1 MPSTV
6 EQINPTRAKIT
17 IELPFAELEP
27 ALQEA
32 YQQIAGQVNLPGF
45 RKGKVPP
52 KLIDQR
58 FGRGLV
64 LQEAINSVIPEAYAK
79 AIEEQKI
86 APLGQPEIDIQEL
99 ADGEKVV
106 FTAEVDVRPDFKI
119 ADPSKIKVQV
129 ANARAID
136 EAMDEQT
143 LRLRESFATFNPL
156 ERAAKEGDVAEF
168 DLSATKDGKPLEDAD
183 AKGMRYK
190 LGTGGMLDG
199 LDEALTGMQVGDSKT
214 FSSTLIGGRQKG
226 VEADVEVTLTSL
238 SEEQLPELDDDFAQM
253 ISRFDTLNELLD
265 DLREA
270 MGRAAQFEQFDDA
283 REKVLAELI
292 EKTEFELP
300 EKLIETQIEG
310 ARDSVNQQLAQRG
323 LTLDDYL
330 ADSDEEAETAE
341 EFWELLEKNTV
352 EGLRARIL
360 LEKFADDEEIGIEQ
374 DDFFNL
380 LSQKAQQA
388 GTSPEQEM
396 QHMLEH
402 GHQAEWFGEIRRG
415 KALEQL
421 VLAATVTDE
430 DGQVIDFPQ
439 LRGADD
445 ETAAEAVESSN
456 AEPKDAE
463 AKPAGAAKK
472 PAKKATKADDDQAA
486 AEDAKQPAKDK
497 SSKAKAAEADEA

>member
-1 MPSTV
+1 VPSTV

-17 IELPFAELEP
+17 IEMPFAELEP
-27 ALQEA
+27 ALQDA

-58 FGRGLV
+58 FGRGVV
-64 LQEAINSVIPEAYAK
+64 LQEAINAVIPDAYAK
-79 AIEEQKI
+79 AIEEHKL

-106 FTAEVDVRPDFKI
+106 FTAELDVRPDFKI
-119 ADPSKIKVQV
+119 ADPAKVKVQV
-129 ANARAID
+129 PNARAID
-136 EAMDEQT
+136 EAMDDQT

-156 ERAAKEGDVAEF
+156 ERGAQDGDVAEF
-168 DLSATKDGKPLEDAD
+168 DIVATKDGKSLDDAD

-190 LGTGGMLDG
+190 VGTGGMLEG
-199 LDEALTGMQVGDSKT
+199 LDEALAGLQVGESKA
-214 FSSTLIGGRQKG
+214 FKSTLIGGKHKG
-226 VEADVEVTLTSL
+226 VEADIEVTLTGL
-238 SEEQLPELDDDFAQM
+238 SEEVLPDLDDDFAQM
-253 ISRFDTLNELLD
+253 ISRFDTLDELLA

-270 MGRAAQFEQFDDA
+270 MGRAAEFEQFDNA
-283 REKVLAELI
+283 RELVLAELI
-292 EKTEFELP
+292 KQTEFELP
-300 EKLIETQIEG
+300 EKLIEAQVEG

-330 ADSDEEAETAE
+330 AESDEEAETAE
-341 EFWELLEKNTV
+341 EFWELLETNTV

-360 LEKFADDEEIGIEQ
+360 LEKYADDKEIGIEQ

-380 LSQKAQQA
+380 LNQKAQQA

-421 VLAATVTDE
+421 VLAATITDE
-430 DGQVIDFPQ
+430 DGKVLEFPE
-439 LRGADD
+439 LRRAGDATDTDSAETPAADD
-445 ETAAEAVESSN
+445 QSAEKQ
-456 AEPKDAE
+456 P
-463 AKPAGAAKK
+463 AAKK
-472 PAKKATKADDDQAA
+472 KAAKDTDDAEPAAQPAKPKATKA
-486 AEDAKQPAKDK
+486 
-497 SSKAKAAEADEA
+497 KAKAAEADAADEA